1 MSDDVEL
8 INLAVVLIDPGVFH
22 RIQQRLE
29 DVIHVPL
36 AIVGWP
42 DGDMNRETSV
52 QGGHLQI
59 QANLRNRLAKLFSLL
74 TNEALLA
81 RLPPV
86 MVNGG
91 RIR

>member
-1 MSDDVEL
+1 MPDDVEL

-42 DGDMNRETSV
+42 DGNMNRETSV
-52 QGGHLQI
+52 QSGQLQI
-59 QANLRNRLAKLFSLL
+59 QADFCDRLAKLFSLL
-74 TNEALLA
+74 SNEALLA
-81 RLPPV
+81 
-86 MVNGG
+86 
-91 RIR
+91 